1 MILALVATFLL
12 CIAVIF
18 AAVGSLKAEAA
29 RLFVVGLLFS
39 AGLSIV
45 PVFILRYLDR
55 RERESPWLFAIAI
68 MWGAVIATGIALP
81 INTGVILGV
90 ERWLAQYPQI
100 GEYLGPQGPL
110 LLGAPLAAPPIEELT
125 KALGVLLLFAFL
137 RAEFDNM
144 RDGFV
149 YGALVGVGFN
159 LVEAPLYVA
168 QAYAQYQ
175 VAPWGFQYGAR
186 FALFGLGGH
195 AMFTGIFGAFLG
207 IARQTTRYWLRFV
220 APLIGLALAILAH
233 TFNNGLG
240 LIITILLRESGE
252 ELPELGPLHKR
263 PFMRLG
269 SSQVFRICSCFFHS
283 FSLFSWRCGRAASG
297 SAESS
302 RNSWQVKLA
311 ELSPPRNSP
320 RFAAMA
326 SSVRAASR
334 GSTAAGRPHSLTRS
348 TNSLSVSRLSSL
360 KAEIQRAMSWSPAG
374 VARSPI
380 CAHNRR
386 LGRNKPAASANLMM
400 NTDRVAVG
408 HARPRG
414 G

>member
-1 MILALVATFLL
+1 VILALVATFLL

-29 RLFVVGLLFS
+29 HLFVRGLLFS

-45 PVFILRYLDR
+45 PVLILRYLDR
-55 RERESPWLFAIAI
+55 RERESPWLFAISI
-68 MWGAVIATGIALP
+68 LWGAVIATGIALP

-100 GEYLGPQGPL
+100 SEYLGPQGAL

-168 QAYAQYQ
+168 QSYAQYQ
-175 VAPWGFQYGAR
+175 VAPWGFQYGGR

-207 IARQTTRYWLRFV
+207 IARQTTRRWVRFV

-240 LIITILLRESGE
+240 LIVTILLRESGE
-252 ELPELGPLHKR
+252 ELPELGPPPQTPFLEAWVVASIQNLLLFLPFVLIVLVALRASGKWERRVIEEQLASEVGGAVTPEEFAEIRRDGIFRTRRLKR
-263 PFMRLG
+263 VDRRRSAALVNA
-269 SSQVFRICSCFFHS
+269 QHELAFRKQAVVAEGGNPESDE
-283 FSLFSWRCGRAASG
+283 LVASWRREIADLRA
-297 SAESS
+297 
-302 RNSWQVKLA
+302 
-311 ELSPPRNSP
+311 
-320 RFAAMA
+320 
-326 SSVRAASR
+326 
-334 GSTAAGRPHSLTRS
+334 
-348 TNSLSVSRLSSL
+348 
-360 KAEIQRAMSWSPAG
+360 
-374 VARSPI
+374 
-380 CAHNRR
+380 
-386 LGRNKPAASANLMM
+386 
-400 NTDRVAVG
+400 
-408 HARPRG
+408 
-414 G
+414 

>member
-1 MILALVATFLL
+1 MGRSADSTRERLLVGSPLRKRRVAIPVILALVATLLL

-207 IARQTTRYWLRFV
+207 IARQTTRYWLRLV

-252 ELPELGPLHKR
+252 ELPELGPPPQT
-263 PFMRLG
+263 PFLEAWVVASLQNLLLFLPFVLIVLVALRASGKWERRVIEEQLASEVGGAVTPEEFAEIRRDGIFRTRRLKG
-269 SSQVFRICSCFFHS
+269 VDRRRSAALVNAQHELAFRKQAIVAEGGNPESDE
-283 FSLFSWRCGRAASG
+283 LVASWRREIADLRA
-297 SAESS
+297 
-302 RNSWQVKLA
+302 
-311 ELSPPRNSP
+311 
-320 RFAAMA
+320 
-326 SSVRAASR
+326 
-334 GSTAAGRPHSLTRS
+334 
-348 TNSLSVSRLSSL
+348 
-360 KAEIQRAMSWSPAG
+360 
-374 VARSPI
+374 
-380 CAHNRR
+380 
-386 LGRNKPAASANLMM
+386 
-400 NTDRVAVG
+400 
-408 HARPRG
+408 
-414 G
+414 

>member
-207 IARQTTRYWLRFV
+207 IARQTTRYWLRLV

-240 LIITILLRESGE
+240 LIITILLRQSGE
-252 ELPELGPLHKR
+252 ELPELGPPPQT
-263 PFMRLG
+263 PFLEAWVVASLQNLLLFLPFVLIVLVALRASGKWERRVIEEQLASEVGGAVTPEEFAEIRRDGIFRTRRLKG
-269 SSQVFRICSCFFHS
+269 VDRRRSAALVNAQHELAFRKQAIVAEGGNPESDE
-283 FSLFSWRCGRAASG
+283 LVASWRREIADLRA
-297 SAESS
+297 
-302 RNSWQVKLA
+302 
-311 ELSPPRNSP
+311 
-320 RFAAMA
+320 
-326 SSVRAASR
+326 
-334 GSTAAGRPHSLTRS
+334 
-348 TNSLSVSRLSSL
+348 
-360 KAEIQRAMSWSPAG
+360 
-374 VARSPI
+374 
-380 CAHNRR
+380 
-386 LGRNKPAASANLMM
+386 
-400 NTDRVAVG
+400 
-408 HARPRG
+408 
-414 G
+414 

>member
-1 MILALVATFLL
+1 MGRSADSTRERLLVGSPLRKRKVAIPVILALVATFLL

-252 ELPELGPLHKR
+252 ELPELGPPPHT
-263 PFMRLG
+263 PFLEAWVVASLQNLLLFLPFVLIVLVALRASGKWERRVIEEQLASEVGGAVTPEEFAEIRRDGIFRTRRLKG
-269 SSQVFRICSCFFHS
+269 VDRRRSAALVNAQHELAFRKQAIVAEGGNPESDE
-283 FSLFSWRCGRAASG
+283 LVASWRREIADLRA
-297 SAESS
+297 
-302 RNSWQVKLA
+302 
-311 ELSPPRNSP
+311 
-320 RFAAMA
+320 
-326 SSVRAASR
+326 
-334 GSTAAGRPHSLTRS
+334 
-348 TNSLSVSRLSSL
+348 
-360 KAEIQRAMSWSPAG
+360 
-374 VARSPI
+374 
-380 CAHNRR
+380 
-386 LGRNKPAASANLMM
+386 
-400 NTDRVAVG
+400 
-408 HARPRG
+408 
-414 G
+414 